1 MAKAVLPQPQ
11 DEMTQFP
18 QTLKVGVW
26 EGGGQD
32 LCAVPWQQADLC
44 WVLGWVKTGLYSG
57 CSKGPF
63 LLRRQAALALALPPL
78 SPAQDT
84 GQRMTLVWPNEWHQ
98 NRARCPWFQCY
109 QQQGQ
114 VTQPLGASWADT
126 VPRESPC
133 AHCHTV
139 SMCTLPHGIVPF
151 SKQNSPSSQHKRQPH
166 RKRAAGAHLIPLCG
180 QPLRKHIQVSNMK
193 DTLWVWLKSGMK
205 TNLGYIHHHPQSR
218 AGICYFSYRKVC
230 GGFNEQHGE
239 IRARHVH
246 NHTFLRSPRNHR

>member
-1 MAKAVLPQPQ
+1 MASKQSQ
-11 DEMTQFP
+11 
-18 QTLKVGVW
+18 
-26 EGGGQD
+26 
-32 LCAVPWQQADLC
+32 VPVISMLSTAGPSHTTSGCL
-44 WVLGWVKTGLYSG
+44 LGWYRP
-57 CSKGPF
+57 KGK
-63 LLRRQAALALALPPL
+63 
-78 SPAQDT
+78 
-84 GQRMTLVWPNEWHQ
+84 
-98 NRARCPWFQCY
+98 
-109 QQQGQ
+109 
-114 VTQPLGASWADT
+114 
-126 VPRESPC
+126 
-133 AHCHTV
+133 